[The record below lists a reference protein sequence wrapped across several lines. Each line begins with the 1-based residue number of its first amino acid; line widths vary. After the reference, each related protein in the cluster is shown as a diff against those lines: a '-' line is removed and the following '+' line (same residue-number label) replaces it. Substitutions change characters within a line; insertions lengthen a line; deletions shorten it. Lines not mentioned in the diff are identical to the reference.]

1 LFTFSENSSV
11 ISQNRPSYY
20 NLQPAVVTAGL
31 KLLANAYACYNIYF
45 EIYSNQ
51 IKSNQKQIY
60 IAPYVASESEAHG
73 GDD

>member
-1 LFTFSENSSV
+1 MTATVKANVCNKWCLGSIGLIDTMCKLW
-11 ISQNRPSYY
+11 QNKRIHYIVKVS
-20 NLQPAVVTAGL
+20 
-31 KLLANAYACYNIYF
+31 
-45 EIYSNQ
+45 